1 MSIEFNWPAV
11 ALAALSG
18 LVLHL
23 IWFSPYVL
31 GGLWQR
37 LEKLSDADLKAGLLP
52 RLGLATLVCAA
63 QSLCLA
69 GFMNFTQSNTFLM
82 GVLAALQ
89 LGIGLAGPAIAM
101 VLVMGRRPAGLI
113 GIYLGWLLLS
123 QAMAGGILASWKF

>member
-1 MSIEFNWPAV
+1 MSIMFNWPAV

-31 GGLWQR
+31 GGPWQR
-37 LEKLSDADLKAGLLP
+37 LEKLDDADVKAGLLP
-52 RLGLATLVCAA
+52 RLGFAFLVSAA

-89 LGIGLAGPAIAM
+89 LGLGLAVPAIAM
-101 VLVMGRRPAGLI
+101 VLVMGRRRLGLT
-113 GIYLGWLLLS
+113 GIYVGWLLLS